1 MKKQDGRKPNYFSSS
16 STSAWWQK
24 ITGTFAD
31 NSAYN
36 EAMQLGREYRESL
49 HLNSEETQSI

>member
-1 MKKQDGRKPNYFSSS
+1 MKKQDGWKPNYLSSS

-24 ITGTFAD
+24 VTGTFAD
-31 NSAYN
+31 NSAYD

-49 HLNSEETQSI
+49 QLNSIEVQSI